1 MHLSTHPA
9 VNLWN
14 KLWKK
19 NQSVVLSPTNIRLEY
34 SPQSLEILLDS
45 LVNISIEKGLFFHR
59 LVIETEDNGVV
70 VLKGYRQSD
79 LMEFT
84 QKTIDSLLL
93 LIASSDRWLAYQ
105 DSLAKLH
112 ARSCYLSSYEWRPIA
127 SAYQLVCKLQN
138 LGISPDQL
146 TSPLHRSVYEEAKS
160 LSSESVSELGRNLH
174 NEQVTPLLVSKYK
187 RFFDEVEKNP
197 LTDKQRIACVTNDDH
212 NLVIAGAGT
221 GKTATL
227 VGKAGY
233 LIQANIAKAEN
244 ILMLAFGNKAAAE
257 MNERIKDRIPANADH
272 LKASTFHALGND
284 ILARHH
290 GFKRSITS
298 FTEQPHQFTKF
309 IDETL
314 SDLAEHDPLFKSAL
328 VNYFSSLSTPGKSD
342 LDFDSIEE
350 YNEFLSSCRLI
361 TLNNEWVKSVGE
373 LRVANYL
380 ALNGIKYE
388 YEADYKFNTRSVDR
402 RQYQPDFYLPDV
414 DLYIEYLG
422 LDENHNTAPYIDR
435 DEYLASL
442 EWKRELHESKGTRML
457 ELYTYQLQKGQ
468 LQSSLEAALN
478 EYEVLTQPVEVDAL
492 FKQLKEQNESQWQG
506 FIDLLQRFL
515 GLYKEGQFDSNTVR
529 DEYRGGGYD
538 IERTEAFLRIF
549 EPILMVYQEHL
560 ANTECIDFSDMI
572 SEATDI
578 IEKSRFHHSYTHV
591 LVDEFQDISGGRY
604 KLLKALL
611 ASKPNIRLFAVGDDW
626 QSIYRFNGADLAL
639 FTEFSAVFNPATAV
653 PLDKTFRFND
663 KIHEVSSRFV
673 MTNPAQIK
681 KEISTHAM
689 LDAPAVRLVDVKKD
703 MENLK
708 SISSVKERKN
718 QAYVISLQRAL
729 ATLNRTADRKGEVAS
744 VLIIGRFR
752 QENTSQL
759 KGINVEKFSYT
770 NLDISFVTAHASK
783 GLEADYVI
791 LFGVDTG
798 VFPSTREND
807 ELIDLVLPNKESFIH
822 GEERRL
828 FYVALTRAKHFVYVL
843 FDGDKSSPF
852 LSEMAKFGLQF
863 VDNKLAPQ
871 LAKWNCSQCKTGELR
886 PLTTRYNKTLYKCSH
901 SPACDTL
908 VNSCKHC
915 NSPLETHTEGFRRCR
930 GCGEIEIG
938 CLRCGIGTMVA
949 RCENDP
955 NRETFYGC
963 NRFRRGADDSCGEN
977 IKIGAYEERM
987 HRAGT
992 LADNNLVKNG

>member
-1 MHLSTHPA
+1 MKLNTHPA
-9 VNLWN
+9 VKWWN

-19 NQSVVLSPTNIRLEY
+19 NQFVDLSPTSLRLE
-34 SPQSLEILLDS
+34 QSKGIVELPLDS
-45 LVNISIEKGLFFHR
+45 LINLSIEKGVFFHR

-70 VLKGYRQSD
+70 VLKGYRQLD
-79 LMEFT
+79 LMIFT
-84 QKTIDSLLL
+84 QKTVDSLLV
-93 LIASSDRWLAYQ
+93 LIASSDKWQKYQ
-105 DSLAKLH
+105 ESLQMLNTK
-112 ARSCYLSSYEWRPIA
+112 SCYLSSYEWKPIA
-127 SAYQLVCKLQN
+127 LVYQLMCKLQN
-138 LGISPDQL
+138 LGISSQQL
-146 TSPLHRSVYEEAKS
+146 TNPLHKQVFEDAKALSV
-160 LSSESVSELGRNLH
+160 ESISELGRNLH

-187 RFFDEVEKNP
+187 TFFDEVEKNP
-197 LTDKQRIACVTNDDH
+197 LTDKQRVACVTNDDH
-212 NLVIAGAGT
+212 TLVIAGAGT

-233 LIQANIAKAEN
+233 LVEAKIAKPEN

-257 MNERIKDRIPANADH
+257 MNERIRDRIPSNADH
-272 LKASTFHALGND
+272 LKASTFHALGNE

-290 GFKRSITS
+290 GFKRSITP
-298 FTEQPHQFTKF
+298 FTEQPQQFTKF

-314 SDLAEHDPLFKSAL
+314 SDLAEQDPQFKSAL

-373 LRVANYL
+373 LRIANYL
-380 ALNGIKYE
+380 ALNGLKYE
-388 YEADYKFNTRSVDR
+388 YEADYKFKTRSVDR
-402 RQYQPDFYLPDV
+402 RQYQPDFYLPDA

-422 LDENHNTAPYIDR
+422 LDENNNTAPYIDK

-457 ELYTYQLQKGQ
+457 ELYTYQLKRGQ
-468 LQSSLEAALN
+468 LQSSLETTLN
-478 EYEVLTQPVEVDAL
+478 EYNVERNPVEIDAL
-492 FKQLKEQNESQWQG
+492 FQQLREENQSQWQG

-515 GLYKEGQFDSNTVR
+515 GLYKERQFDSDMVR
-529 DEYRGGGYD
+529 AKLYDGGYD
-538 IERTEAFLRIF
+538 IERTETFLSLF
-549 EPILMVYQEHL
+549 DPILTIYQEHL
-560 ANTECIDFSDMI
+560 AENECIDFSDMI
-572 SEATDI
+572 SEATVI
-578 IEKSRFHHSYTHV
+578 IEKGRYHHSYTHI
-591 LVDEFQDISGGRY
+591 LVDEFQDISGGRS

-611 ASKPNIRLFAVGDDW
+611 ASKPNVRLFAVGDDW

-639 FTEFSAVFNPATAV
+639 FTQFSAAFTPATAV

-673 MTNPAQIK
+673 MANPAQIK
-681 KEISTHAM
+681 KEIVTHAQ
-689 LDAPAVRLVDVKKD
+689 LDAPAVRLVDIKKD
-703 MENLK
+703 MENLQ
-708 SISSVKERKN
+708 SISNAKERKN
-718 QAYVISLQRAL
+718 QAYVIALQRAL
-729 ATLNRTADRKGEVAS
+729 ATLNRSAERKGNKAS

-752 QENTSQL
+752 QENTPQL
-759 KGINVEKFSYT
+759 KGVDVSLYSYAHLNIN
-770 NLDISFVTAHASK
+770 FVTAHASK

-798 VFPSTREND
+798 AFPSTREND
-807 ELIDLVLPNKESFIH
+807 ELIDLVLPYKESFTH

-852 LSEMAKFGLQF
+852 LSEMATFGLQY
-863 VDNKLAPQ
+863 VDNKQAPQ

-886 PLTTRYNKTLYKCSH
+886 PLTTRYNKTLYKCSF

-915 NSPLETHTEGFRRCR
+915 NSPLETHAEGFRRCR

-949 RCENDP
+949 RCENNP

-963 NRFRRGADDSCGEN
+963 NRFRSGADDSCGEN
-977 IKIGAYEERM
+977 IKIEAYEMRI
-987 HRAGT
+987 RKARI
-992 LADNNLVKNG
+992 LVK

>member
-1 MHLSTHPA
+1 MQLSTHPA
-9 VNLWN
+9 VNFWYKLCN
-14 KLWKK
+14 KSQL
-19 NQSVVLSPTNIRLEY
+19 VTLSSTSIRLE
-34 SPQSLEILLDS
+34 QLNEVLELPLDS
-45 LVNISIEKGLFFHR
+45 LSNVTIEKGWFFHR
-59 LVIETEDNGVV
+59 LILETEDSRVFI
-70 VLKGYRQSD
+70 LRGYRQSD
-79 LMEFT
+79 LKRFT
-84 QKTIDSLLL
+84 QTMIGSLLSL
-93 LIASSDRWLAYQ
+93 VAGSDRWMTYQ
-105 DSLAKLH
+105 ASLGKMKGNDY
-112 ARSCYLSSYEWRPIA
+112 YLSSSEWRPIA
-127 SAYQLVCKLQN
+127 AVYQLVCKFQN
-138 LGISPDQL
+138 LGISSDQL
-146 TSPLHRSVYEEAKS
+146 SNPIQRKVFEQAKT
-160 LSSESVSELGRNLH
+160 LTGESVSELGRNLH
-174 NEQVTPLLVSKYK
+174 NEQVTPLLVDKYK
-187 RFFDEVEKNP
+187 YFFDEIEKNP

-233 LIQANIAKAEN
+233 LIEANIAKAEN

-257 MNERIKDRIPANADH
+257 MNERINDRIPHSANQ

-284 ILARHH
+284 ILAKYH
-290 GFKRSITS
+290 GAKRSITS

-314 SDLAEHDPLFKSAL
+314 TDLAEQDVLFKSSL

-373 LRVANYL
+373 LRIANYL

-388 YEADYKFNTRSVDR
+388 YESDYKFNTRSVDR

-422 LDENHNTAPYIDR
+422 LDENNNTAPYIDR
-435 DEYLASL
+435 DEYLDSL
-442 EWKRELHESKGTRML
+442 EWKRELHTSKGTRML
-457 ELYTYQLQKGQ
+457 ELYTYQLQRGQ
-468 LQSSLEAALN
+468 LQSALEKAME
-478 EYEVLTQPVEVDAL
+478 EYDVVTEPVEVDTL
-492 FKQLKEQNESQWQG
+492 FKRLKADNESQWQG

-515 GLYKEGQFDSNTVR
+515 GLFKEGQFDIETVR
-529 DEYRGGGYD
+529 NECRSGGYD
-538 IERTEAFLRIF
+538 IERTEAFLSIF
-549 EPILMVYQEHL
+549 EPVLTIYQEHL
-560 ANTECIDFSDMI
+560 AHTNCIDFSDMI

-578 IEKSRFHHSYTHV
+578 VKNGRFYHSYTHI
-591 LVDEFQDISGGRY
+591 LVDEFQDISGGRF

-611 ASKPNIRLFAVGDDW
+611 GSKPNVRLFAVGDDW

-639 FTEFSAVFNPATAV
+639 FTKFSEVFTPATAV

-673 MTNPAQIK
+673 MSNPAQIEK
-681 KEISTHAM
+681 KITTHEL
-689 LDAPAVRLVDVKKD
+689 LDAPAIRLVDIKKD
-703 MENLK
+703 MESLK
-708 SISSVKERKN
+708 SVTSIKERKN
-718 QAYVISLQRAL
+718 QAYWVALQRAL
-729 ATLNRTADRKGEVAS
+729 ATLNRSADRKGKTES

-759 KGINVEKFSYT
+759 KGIDIEKLSYGS
-770 NLDISFVTAHASK
+770 LDISFVTAHASK

-807 ELIDLVLPNKESFIH
+807 ELIDLVLPHKESYIY

-871 LAKWNCSQCKTGELR
+871 LAKWNCNQCKTGELR
-886 PLTTRYNKTLYKCSH
+886 PLTTKYNKTLYKCSH

-908 VNSCKHC
+908 VNSCRYC
-915 NSPLETHTEGFRRCR
+915 NSPLETHPDGFRYCR

-938 CLRCGIGTMVA
+938 CLRCGIGTMVV

-977 IKIGAYEERM
+977 IKVATYEARKAKARLTM
-987 HRAGT
+987 ISG
-992 LADNNLVKNG
+992 N